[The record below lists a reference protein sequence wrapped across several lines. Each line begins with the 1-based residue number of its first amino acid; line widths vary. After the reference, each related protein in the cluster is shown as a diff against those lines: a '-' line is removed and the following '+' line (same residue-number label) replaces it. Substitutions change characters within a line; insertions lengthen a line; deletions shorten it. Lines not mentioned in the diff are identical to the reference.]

1 MRYSLRDFIPLF
13 VIFTLICTFTLT
25 RQFFLGEW
33 DMMYAMNDFMA
44 VFFLVFGAFKV
55 INLPNFVTAY
65 KKYDLLAGRCT
76 PYAYLYPF
84 IEVGLGCA
92 YLFRFMPIATN
103 IFTYILMLFSAIG
116 VANALAT
123 GKELMC
129 ACLGTVFKF
138 PMTYVTLL
146 EDVLM
151 AGMAL
156 GMLLHLLF

>member
-1 MRYSLRDFIPLF
+1 MRYSIRDFMPLL
-13 VIFTLICTFTLT
+13 VIFAIICMFTLI

-44 VFFLVFGAFKV
+44 AFFIVFGTFKL

-65 KKYDLLAGRCT
+65 KKYDLLAART
-76 PYAYLYPF
+76 TFYAYIYPF

-92 YLFRFMPIATN
+92 YLFRFRPIATN
-103 IFTYILMLFSAIG
+103 SFTYILMLFSAIG

-151 AGMAL
+151 AGMSL
-156 GMLLHLLF
+156 GMLLYLLF